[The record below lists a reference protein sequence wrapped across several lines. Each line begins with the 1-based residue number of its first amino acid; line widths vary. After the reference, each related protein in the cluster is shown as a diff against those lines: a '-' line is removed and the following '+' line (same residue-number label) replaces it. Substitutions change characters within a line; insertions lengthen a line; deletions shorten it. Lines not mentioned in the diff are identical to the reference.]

1 MKSSI
6 RFRPLTG
13 VLVAVGIVLVVVA
26 VVYFTVPAS
35 DLPSVLPGHQA
46 HSNHHHVKHG
56 IAMLAL
62 DLRRYEQRPSN
73 QREHHDMAKE
83 DHFRTCTLGVIA

>member
-35 DLPSVLPGHQA
+35 DLPSVVPGHQA

-56 IAMLAL
+56 IAMLGLAVVAWIGAWFSTAP
-62 DLRRYEQRPSN
+62 DPPVDR
-73 QREHHDMAKE
+73 
-83 DHFRTCTLGVIA
+83 